1 MQKIVILKKNILTL
15 VDLKKKTDFNAKIS
29 KIESKIPSTNG
40 IPTNA
45 KLTGVENKTPKI
57 YNSVKKQV
65 MMQIYQKLKR
75 NLLIMIMIHILLLQN
90 LIS

>member
-1 MQKIVILKKNILTL
+1 M
-15 VDLKKKTDFNAKIS
+15 
-29 KIESKIPSTNG
+29 ESKIPSTND

-45 KLTGVENKTPKI
+45 KLTGVENKIPNI

-75 NLLIMIMIHILLLQN
+75 KLLIIIIIHILLLQN
-90 LIS
+90 LIN

>member
-1 MQKIVILKKNILTL
+1 M
-15 VDLKKKTDFNAKIS
+15 
-29 KIESKIPSTNG
+29 ESKIPSTNG

-45 KLTGVENKTPKI
+45 KLTGVENKIPNI
-57 YNSVKKQV
+57 YNSVKKQG

-75 NLLIMIMIHILLLQN
+75 NLLIMIIIHILLLQN

>member
-1 MQKIVILKKNILTL
+1 M
-15 VDLKKKTDFNAKIS
+15 KKTDVNAKIA

-45 KLTGVENKTPKI
+45 KLTGVENKIPKI

-75 NLLIMIMIHILLLQN
+75 NLLIMIIIHILLLQN